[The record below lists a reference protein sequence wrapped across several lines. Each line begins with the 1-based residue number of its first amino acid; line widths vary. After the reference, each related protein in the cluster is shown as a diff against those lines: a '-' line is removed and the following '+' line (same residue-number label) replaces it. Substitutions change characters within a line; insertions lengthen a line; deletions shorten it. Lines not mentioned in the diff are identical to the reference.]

1 MGKSSKKARTAA
13 PPVASPYMGMPGMPG
28 MPMMYA
34 MPHYMSPQ
42 PQGPQPQ
49 VEVLPWGKAKK
60 TQKKTKPQ
68 VEAPESAS
76 ESSSEDGKKYNKKAG
91 RGILT
96 VRPP

>member
-49 VEVLPWGKAKK
+49 VEVLPWGKAKNTTNKNK
-60 TQKKTKPQ
+60 TSGGGARVCFRELKR
-68 VEAPESAS
+68 
-76 ESSSEDGKKYNKKAG
+76 G
-91 RGILT
+91 RQ
-96 VRPP
+96 